1 MAFCHLHLHNEYSVL
16 DGVGTSKQYAALAK
30 ELGQTHLSLV
40 NHGNIDGAI
49 EHQKQCLEAGIKPI
63 VGAEMYLV
71 PDISVKTKGERRYHI
86 TLLVENQTGW
96 RNLLQLLTIANIEGY
111 YRRPRIDHKT
121 LMEHIEG
128 LVIMSACSMSYLL
141 LDIDNWMVLDYINA
155 LGKDRVFFEVM
166 PHKIPEQIK
175 INKLALHY
183 GKQLGIQLV
192 ATNDCHYPTDEATK
206 HQEVLLAIQSKKK
219 WDDTDR
225 WKFNCDGLFLRSEE
239 QMFEAFQEQD
249 CLSDEEIKRAIRRT
263 MKVAKICEN
272 FRIEQQEVFLPSI
285 KKFPAE
291 EDELIFLENQIFKG
305 LRRRL
310 RGLSFEELTPY
321 KERIEMEMK
330 LIISKKF
337 VRYFL
342 IVWDLIQ
349 WCQQNNIM
357 TGPGRGSVG
366 GSLVAYLLFITDCD
380 PLKYGTEFFR
390 FVDESRADLPDIDM
404 DFEDIRRGDVRKY
417 LSDKYG
423 EFNVSGLSNFLT
435 MKGKGVLR
443 DVSRVFDIP
452 LQEVDFAAK
461 AMVEAD
467 EGEEIAKSFKEVD
480 ECKRFGRKYPEVV
493 EICKSIEGQIR
504 GHGQHAAGVCISEKD
519 LREGHNCNLVSRG
532 GTIVANW
539 DMRNA
544 EYCGLMKLDILGLS
558 ALTILNECRRMIKQ
572 NHGIDI
578 NYKTITFDDPRVFKE
593 ISEGNTVGAFQ
604 IGSNGLTKYCKDLGV
619 NNFQMLYAV
628 TALWRPGPMQ
638 SGMTEEYKRRK
649 HKKAKVE
656 KIHPIF
662 DKITEETFGVIV
674 YQEQVMKAINQ
685 LAGIGMPTC
694 NKIRKVIGKSMGHAA
709 FDKYKNEFLQ
719 GCKNQ
724 GLITEKKAI
733 QLSIMMSKFGGY
745 GFNLS
750 HSVEYSM
757 ITYWDMYSKTYYPNE
772 FLASCLTLGDKTKN
786 IEYIREARRLGLKI
800 NLPKI
805 GISDAVKWNCDAKGN
820 LFAPFISING
830 VGENVAQKIAN
841 AQVSSKIRKGFF
853 SSSPSEKIPG
863 VNKNITATLTEIK
876 AFDPEYV
883 TTKEDL
889 KKFKHLFIF

>member
-1 MAFCHLHLHNEYSVL
+1 MSFCHLHLHNEYSVL
-16 DGVGTSKQYAALAK
+16 DGVGTSKQYAGIAK
-30 ELGQTHLSLV
+30 NLGQTHLCLS

-49 EHQKQCLEAGIKPI
+49 EHQKQCLEAGIIPI
-63 VGAEMYLV
+63 IGAEMYMV
-71 PDISVKTKGERRYHI
+71 HDMSVKTKGETRYHI

-96 RNLLQLLTIANIEGY
+96 RNLLQLLTIANIDGY
-111 YRRPRIDHKT
+111 YHRPRIDYPV
-121 LMEHIEG
+121 LMKHLEG
-128 LVIMSACSMSYLL
+128 LVVLSACSMSF
-141 LDIDNWMVLDYINA
+141 IHHPDNYRMISGLIA
-155 LGKDRVFFEVM
+155 GLGKDRVFLEVM

-175 INKLALHY
+175 TNKLALSLS
-183 GKQLGIQLV
+183 KQLGIQIV

-219 WDDTDR
+219 WSDTDR

-239 QMFEAFQEQD
+239 QMFEAFQDQD

-285 KKFPAE
+285 KKFPTY
-291 EDELIFLENQIFKG
+291 EDELIFLENRIDKG

-310 RGLSFEELTPY
+310 RGLSFEELIPY

-349 WCQQNNIM
+349 WCQQNNVM

-366 GSLVAYLLFITDCD
+366 GSLVAYLLFITDVD

-390 FVDESRADLPDIDM
+390 FVDASRADLPDIDM
-404 DFEDIRRGDVRKY
+404 DFEDIRRGDVRQY

-461 AMVEAD
+461 EMVEAD
-467 EGEEIAKSFKEVD
+467 EGEEIEKSFKEVE
-480 ECKRFGRKYPEVV
+480 ECRRFGRKYPEVV

-519 LREGHNCNLVSRG
+519 LREGYNCNLVSRG
-532 GTIVANW
+532 GTVVANW

-558 ALTILNECRRMIKQ
+558 ALTILNECRRMVKQ
-572 NHGIDI
+572 NHGVEI
-578 NYKTITFDDPRVFKE
+578 NYKAITFDDPRVFKE

-604 IGSNGLTKYCKDLGV
+604 IGSNGLTKYCKELGV
-619 NNFQMLYAV
+619 DNFQMLYAV

-649 HKKAKVE
+649 HKKAKIE
-656 KIHPIF
+656 KIHPLF
-662 DKITEETFGVIV
+662 DAITAETFGVIV

-685 LAGIGMPTC
+685 LAGIPMATC

-709 FDKYKNEFLQ
+709 FDKYKDEFLH

-724 GLITEKKAI
+724 GLITEKKAVA
-733 QLSIMMSKFGGY
+733 LWDMMSKFGGY

-757 ITYWDMYSKTYYPNE
+757 ITYWDMFSKVYWPNE

-805 GISDAVKWNCDAKGN
+805 GISDAVKWNCDSKGN